1 MRTFVWT
8 FIAVFGGIWVFTKL
22 SAAKKAAA
30 ATNPVQAPTTF
41 IGPDIDPTSGAY
53 LPPGNAPGTVAFAS
67 APNDLSSTGQ
77 KL

>member
-30 ATNPVQAPTTF
+30 ASKPVQAPVTF
-41 IGPDIDPTSGAY
+41 EGPDVDPTSGAY
-53 LPPGNAPGTVAFAS
+53 VPEGNAAGTVAFAS
-67 APNDLSSTGQ
+67 APNTLSAAPQ